1 MKRRKEEDIT
11 ALLNE
16 FLRNEGLETP
26 LMEYRV
32 VQAWPEV
39 AGEAIS
45 HYTGNLFVKNGVLN
59 VQIKS
64 APLRQNLSM
73 AQSTLTQKL
82 NEAVGANVI
91 HSIRFY

>member
-1 MKRRKEEDIT
+1 MKRRKEERIT

-26 LMEYRV
+26 LMEYRIM
-32 VQAWPEV
+32 QAWPEV
-39 AGEAIS
+39 VGEAIS
-45 HYTGNLFVKNGVLN
+45 RYTGKLSICNEVLN

-73 AQSTLTQKL
+73 TQNILTQKL
-82 NEAVGANVI
+82 NAAVGAQIINSI
-91 HSIRFY
+91 HFY